1 MGLVNMVYGAAVQ
14 AQSWQVNVLHSTGLA
29 VVGSIAGEI
38 SATRSRLDS
47 FESRPVVLYCRSTVW
62 HALGRGTNET

>member
-1 MGLVNMVYGAAVQ
+1 MVFGAAVQ
-14 AQSWQVNVLHSTGLA
+14 AQSSQVKVTGLA
-29 VVGSIAGEI
+29 VFGSIAGEI

-62 HALGRGTNET
+62 HALGRGTNEP